1 MRIAFIHSDKKIG
14 TGAHF
19 INDLIACK
27 LREKGAEVNNFY
39 PQFLLTDT
47 PVHFKGINNILFFY
61 SLLEKRE
68 EILRHDIIQGTTY
81 TPLAFLRFSKPVVSH
96 FGSTTIGFLR
106 AVPKTSVLE
115 NGCSEVF
122 FRLKQAGAIGE
133 LNIKT
138 RRPLNDIASIEQY
151 AAERVDYIIATSDI
165 VKKDLA
171 GVGIPAEKIEVIHN
185 AIEDYWFETTN
196 PDFENKPALVFLG
209 RIGEDPFTLKLKGVD
224 RLIWLLEKFPEV
236 DKFSVIMSRNKKLVR
251 WMQNN
256 IPNHSI
262 ALNAIKDTIPALLKK
277 HAGGIALLTSRYEGF
292 SLSLIEAMSQG
303 LAPISF
309 PVGVAPEIISNGENG
324 FIVHTIEEAEEKIN
338 LLLKDTALRH
348 RLSLNAKETAKQFRP
363 DIMSEKIINLYR
375 KILEGKEKKISANIE
390 VGVDDLIK

>member
-1 MRIAFIHSDKKIG
+1 MKIAFIHSDKKIG
-14 TGAHF
+14 TGTHF

-96 FGSTTIGFLR
+96 FGSTTIGFLK
-106 AVPKTSVLE
+106 AVPKTNHLE
-115 NGCSEVF
+115 NGCSDVF
-122 FRLKQAGAIGE
+122 IRLKQSGAIRE

-151 AAERVDYIIATSDI
+151 AAERADYVIATSEI
-165 VKKDLA
+165 VKKDIISI
-171 GVGIPAEKIEVIHN
+171 GVAAEKIEVIYN
-185 AIEDYWFETTN
+185 AIEDYWFETPN
-196 PDFENKPALVFLG
+196 NSMSEPAIVFLG

-224 RLIWLLEKFPEV
+224 RLIWLFERFPEV
-236 DKFSVIMSRNKKLVR
+236 KKFSVVMSRNKKLVQ
-251 WMQNN
+251 WMKNN
-256 IPNHSI
+256 IPNHTIVANLVKDSI
-262 ALNAIKDTIPALLKK
+262 PPLLSK

-303 LAPISF
+303 LVPVSF
-309 PVGVAPEIISNGENG
+309 SVGVAPEIIRNGENG
-324 FIVHTIEEAEEKIN
+324 FVVNTIEEAEEKIK
-338 LLLKDTALRH
+338 LLLNDTALRH
-348 RLSLNAKETAKQFRP
+348 CLALAARETAKQFRS
-363 DIMSEKIINLYR
+363 DTMIEKTLALYR
-375 KILEGKEKKISANIE
+375 KILE
-390 VGVDDLIK
+390 

>member
-1 MRIAFIHSDKKIG
+1 MKIAFIHSDKKIG

-27 LREKGAEVNNFY
+27 LRDKGVDVNNFY
-39 PQFLLTDT
+39 PQFLLRDT

-96 FGSTTIGFLR
+96 FGSTTIGFLK
-106 AVPKTSVLE
+106 AVPKTNHLE
-115 NGCSEVF
+115 NGCSDIF
-122 FRLKQAGAIGE
+122 PRLKQLGAIRE

-151 AAERVDYIIATSDI
+151 AAERADYIIATSDV
-165 VKKDLA
+165 VKRDLINI
-171 GVGIPAEKIEVIHN
+171 GITAEKIEVIYN
-185 AIEDYWFETTN
+185 AIEDYWFETPNNNLQSEPTI
-196 PDFENKPALVFLG
+196 VFLG

-224 RLIWLLEKFPEV
+224 RLIWLFEQFPEV
-236 DKFSVIMSRNKKLVR
+236 KKFSIVMSRNKKLVQ
-251 WMQNN
+251 WMKNN

-262 ALNAIKDTIPALLKK
+262 IANAVKDGIPSLLKQY
-277 HAGGIALLTSRYEGF
+277 AGGIALLTSRYEGF

-303 LAPISF
+303 LVPISF
-309 PVGVAPEIISNGENG
+309 SVGIAPEIIRNGENG
-324 FIVHTIEEAEEKIN
+324 FIVHTIEEAKEKIK
-338 LLLKDTALRH
+338 LLLNDAALRH
-348 RLSLNAKETAKQFRP
+348 HLALAARETAKQLRS
-363 DIMSEKIINLYR
+363 DTMIEKTLELYKR
-375 KILEGKEKKISANIE
+375 ILK
-390 VGVDDLIK
+390 

>member
-1 MRIAFIHSDKKIG
+1 MKIAFIHSDKKIG

-68 EILRHDIIQGTTY
+68 DILRHDIIQGTTY

-106 AVPKTSVLE
+106 AVPKTNHLE
-115 NGCSEVF
+115 NGCSDVF
-122 FRLKQAGAIGE
+122 LRLKQSGAVRE

-151 AAERVDYIIATSDI
+151 AAERADYIVATSEI
-165 VKKDLA
+165 VKNDLA
-171 GVGIPAEKIEVIHN
+171 SIGIVAEKIRVIHN
-185 AIEDYWFETTN
+185 AIEDYWFETPN
-196 PDFENKPALVFLG
+196 VNLRNEPALIFLG

-224 RLIWLLEKFPEV
+224 RLIWLFERFPNVEKFSIV
-236 DKFSVIMSRNKKLVR
+236 MSRNKKLVK
-251 WMQNN
+251 WMKNN

-262 ALNAIKDTIPALLKK
+262 IANSVKDNIPNLLTKY
-277 HAGGIALLTSRYEGF
+277 AGGIAVLTSRYEGF

-303 LAPISF
+303 LVPISF
-309 PVGVAPEIISNGENG
+309 SVGIAPEIIRNGENG
-324 FIVHTIEEAEEKIN
+324 FIVHNVEEAEEKIKK
-338 LLLKDTALRH
+338 LLNDTALRH
-348 RLSLNAKETAKQFRP
+348 RLALAAKETAKQFSS
-363 DIMSEKIINLYR
+363 DIMIDKTIELY
-375 KILEGKEKKISANIE
+375 KEILNK
-390 VGVDDLIK
+390 

>member
-1 MRIAFIHSDKKIG
+1 MKVAFIHSDKKIS

-68 EILRHDIIQGTTY
+68 DILRHDIIQGTTY

-96 FGSTTIGFLR
+96 FGSTTVGFLR
-106 AVPKTSVLE
+106 AVPKTNHLE
-115 NGCSEVF
+115 NGCSDVF
-122 FRLKQAGAIGE
+122 LRLKQSGAIRE

-151 AAERVDYIIATSDI
+151 AAERADYIIATSEI
-165 VKKDLA
+165 VKNDLVT
-171 GVGIPAEKIEVIHN
+171 VGIATEKIKVIHN
-185 AIEDYWFETTN
+185 AIEDYWFETPNVNLKNEPT
-196 PDFENKPALVFLG
+196 LIFLG

-224 RLIWLLEKFPEV
+224 RLIWLFERFPEV
-236 DKFSVIMSRNKKLVR
+236 EKFSIVMSRNKKLVK
-251 WMQNN
+251 WMKDN
-256 IPNHSI
+256 IPNHSV
-262 ALNAIKDTIPALLKK
+262 NANTAKDIIPNLLTKY
-277 HAGGIALLTSRYEGF
+277 AGGIAVLTSRYEGF

-303 LAPISF
+303 LVPVSF
-309 PVGVAPEIISNGENG
+309 SVGVAPEIIRNGENG
-324 FIVHTIEEAEEKIN
+324 FVVRNLEEAEEKIKI
-338 LLLKDTALRH
+338 LLHDTALRH
-348 RLSLNAKETAKQFRP
+348 RLALAAKETAKQFRS
-363 DIMSEKIINLYR
+363 DIMIEKTIDLYK
-375 KILEGKEKKISANIE
+375 KILNK
-390 VGVDDLIK
+390 

>member
-1 MRIAFIHSDKKIG
+1 M
-14 TGAHF
+14 
-19 INDLIACK
+19 C
-27 LREKGAEVNNFY
+27 EKGAEVNNFY
-39 PQFLLTDT
+39 PQFLLSDT

-61 SLLEKRE
+61 SLLEKRD

-106 AVPKTSVLE
+106 AVPKTNLLE

-122 FRLKQAGAIGE
+122 LRLKQAGAIRE

-151 AAERVDYIIATSDI
+151 AAERADYVIATSEI
-165 VKKDLA
+165 VKNDLIGA
-171 GVGIPAEKIEVIHN
+171 GITTEKIEVIHN
-185 AIEDYWFETTN
+185 AIEDYWFETSN
-196 PDFENKPALVFLG
+196 IDFENKTAIIFLG

-224 RLIWLLEKFPEV
+224 RLIWLFEKFPEV

-251 WMQNN
+251 WMKDN
-256 IPNHSI
+256 IPNHFI
-262 ALNAIKDTIPALLKK
+262 TFNAIKDTIPALLKK

-303 LAPISF
+303 LVPISF
-309 PVGVAPEIISNGENG
+309 PVGVAPEIIREGENG
-324 FIVHTIEEAEEKIN
+324 FIVHTVEEAEEKIN
-338 LLLKDTALRH
+338 LLLKDTVLRY
-348 RLSLNAKETAKQFRP
+348 RLALNAKETAKQFRS
-363 DIMSEKIINLYR
+363 DIMIEKTLALYR
-375 KILEGKEKKISANIE
+375 KILG
-390 VGVDDLIK
+390 

>member
-1 MRIAFIHSDKKIG
+1 MKIAFIHSDKKIG

-27 LREKGAEVNNFY
+27 LCEKGAEVNNFY
-39 PQFLLTDT
+39 PQFLLSDT

-61 SLLEKRE
+61 SLLEKRD

-106 AVPKTSVLE
+106 AVPKTNLLE

-122 FRLKQAGAIGE
+122 LRLKQAGAIRE

-151 AAERVDYIIATSDI
+151 AAERADYVIATSEI
-165 VKKDLA
+165 VKNDLIGA
-171 GVGIPAEKIEVIHN
+171 GITTEKIEVIHN
-185 AIEDYWFETTN
+185 AIEDYWFETSN
-196 PDFENKPALVFLG
+196 IDFENKTAIIFLG

-224 RLIWLLEKFPEV
+224 RLIWLFEKFPEV

-251 WMQNN
+251 WMKDN
-256 IPNHSI
+256 IPNHFI
-262 ALNAIKDTIPALLKK
+262 TFNAIKDTIPALLKK

-303 LAPISF
+303 LVPISF
-309 PVGVAPEIISNGENG
+309 PVGVAPEIIREGENG
-324 FIVHTIEEAEEKIN
+324 FIVHTVEEAEEKIN
-338 LLLKDTALRH
+338 LLLKDTVLRY
-348 RLSLNAKETAKQFRP
+348 RLALNAKETAKQFRS
-363 DIMSEKIINLYR
+363 DIMIEKTLALYR
-375 KILEGKEKKISANIE
+375 KILG
-390 VGVDDLIK
+390 

>member
-1 MRIAFIHSDKKIG
+1 MKIAFIHSDKKIG

-27 LREKGAEVNNFY
+27 LRDKGTEVNNFY

-47 PVHFKGINNILFFY
+47 PIHFKGINNILFFY

-96 FGSTTIGFLR
+96 FGSTTIGFLK
-106 AVPKTSVLE
+106 AVPKTNHLE
-115 NGCSEVF
+115 NGCSDIF
-122 FRLKQAGAIGE
+122 PRLKQLGAIRE

-151 AAERVDYIIATSDI
+151 AAERADYIIATSDV
-165 VKKDLA
+165 VKRDLINI
-171 GVGIPAEKIEVIHN
+171 GITAEKIEVIYN
-185 AIEDYWFETTN
+185 AIEDYWFETANNN
-196 PDFENKPALVFLG
+196 PQSEPTIVFLG

-224 RLIWLLEKFPEV
+224 RLIWLFEQFPEV
-236 DKFSVIMSRNKKLVR
+236 KKFSIVMSRNKKLVQ
-251 WMQNN
+251 WMKNN

-262 ALNAIKDTIPALLKK
+262 IANAVKDSIPSLLKQY
-277 HAGGIALLTSRYEGF
+277 AGGIALLTSRYEGF

-303 LAPISF
+303 LVPISF
-309 PVGVAPEIISNGENG
+309 SVGIAPEIIRNGENG
-324 FIVHTIEEAEEKIN
+324 FIVHTIEEAKEKIK
-338 LLLKDTALRH
+338 LLLNDAALRH
-348 RLSLNAKETAKQFRP
+348 HLALAARETAKQLRS
-363 DIMSEKIINLYR
+363 DTMIEKTLELYKR
-375 KILEGKEKKISANIE
+375 ILK
-390 VGVDDLIK
+390 